1 MREGR
6 DRRRGGPCAPSAG
19 PDEDLLLSQPAPLR
33 PLLVVPGLFSTEIY
47 DDDLGYLWGRFR
59 CLYGGP
65 PLANLGPLRGRPR
78 ELLRGIP
85 IVAGLRYD
93 LIGALERALQA
104 GGYRTGETLHFFAY
118 DFRQRVLDL
127 APTLVS
133 EIRRLARDAGGPV
146 DLLGLSNG
154 GLVIRAAYAT
164 DATLPVATVVTS
176 GTPNA
181 GIIETLTCIDRGFRF
196 APLGRLVRPEEF
208 MACPNGV
215 ESIPSP
221 RTAVFLTAD
230 GQPSQEGYDLYDV
243 GTWQRLRMS
252 VFRRHPNDPVWIEAV
267 TRRLA
272 EARETWRRFDEAAP
286 PRRLVCICGSG
297 IPTQVGIVIRDGK
310 PFMPGEGNLAGV
322 PPAALA
328 DGDGAMSVAHA
339 HAWTGATPEVVRIP
353 VTRHRDTV
361 RRPVAFQAI
370 LQALR

>member
-1 MREGR
+1 MSVSGSVKVRGR
-6 DRRRGGPCAPSAG
+6 PV
-19 PDEDLLLSQPAPLR
+19 R
-33 PLLVVPGLFSTEIY
+33 PLLIVPGLFSTEIY

-65 PLANLGPLRGRPR
+65 PLAALGPLRGRPR

-93 LIGALERALQA
+93 LVGALERAMQDA
-104 GGYRTGETLHFFAY
+104 GYRTGETLHFFAY

-127 APTLVS
+127 APLLAAEV
-133 EIRRLARDAGGPV
+133 RRLAAAAGGPI

-164 DATLPVATVVTS
+164 DADLPIENVVTS

-196 APLGRLVRPEEF
+196 APFGRLVAPEEF

-221 RTAVFLTAD
+221 RTAVFLDDT
-230 GQPSQEGYDLYDV
+230 GQPSTEGYDLYDV
-243 GTWQRLRMS
+243 ATWRRLRLS
-252 VFRRHPNDPVWIEAV
+252 VFRRHPDDPAWIELV

-272 EARETWRRFDEAAP
+272 EARETWQRLDAATP

-297 IPTQVGIVIRDGK
+297 KPTQVGIVIRDGK

-322 PPAALA
+322 PPAAIA
-328 DGDGAMSVAHA
+328 DGDGAMSVEHA
-339 HAWTGATPEVVRIP
+339 HAWTGATPEVVQIP
-353 VTRHRDTV
+353 VTRHRDMV
-361 RRPVAFQAI
+361 RRPLTFKAI

>member
-1 MREGR
+1 VI
-6 DRRRGGPCAPSAG
+6 
-19 PDEDLLLSQPAPLR
+19 PLR

-59 CLYGGP
+59 NLYSGP
-65 PLANLGPLRGRPR
+65 PLATLGTLRGKPR

-93 LIGALERALQA
+93 LVGALEKALQA

-127 APTLVS
+127 APALAT
-133 EIRRLARDAGGPV
+133 EIRRLAGAAGGAV

-164 DATLPVATVVTS
+164 AAALPVERVVTS

-181 GIIETLTCIDRGFRF
+181 GIIETLTCIDRGFKF
-196 APLGRLVRPEEF
+196 APLGRLVSPEEF
-208 MACPNGV
+208 MACPNAL

-221 RTAVFLTAD
+221 RTAHFLTAD
-230 GQPSQEGYDLYDV
+230 GQPSPDGYDLFDV
-243 GTWQRLRMS
+243 DTWRRLRLS
-252 VFRRHPNDPVWIEAV
+252 VFRRHPDDPIWIEAV

-272 EARETWRRFDEAAP
+272 EARETWRRFEQPAGV
-286 PRRLVCICGSG
+286 PRRLTCICGTG
-297 IPTQVGIVIRDGK
+297 LPTQVGIVVRDGK
-310 PFMPGEGNLAGV
+310 PFMPGEGNTGGV

-328 DGDGAMSVAHA
+328 DGDGAMKVEHA
-339 HAWTGATPEVVRIP
+339 HDWTGATPEVVKIP
-353 VTRHRDTV
+353 VQRHRDMI
-361 RRPVAFQAI
+361 RRPAAFQAI

>member
-1 MREGR
+1 
-6 DRRRGGPCAPSAG
+6 
-19 PDEDLLLSQPAPLR
+19 LR
-33 PLLVVPGLFSTEIY
+33 HLLVVPGLFSTEIY
-47 DDDLGYLWGRFR
+47 DDDLGYIWGRFR
-59 CLYGGP
+59 NLYGGP
-65 PLANLGPLRGRPR
+65 PLATLGTLRGRPR

-85 IVAGLRYD
+85 IVAGMKYD

-127 APTLVS
+127 APLLAA
-133 EIRRLARDAGGPV
+133 EIRRLASAAGGDI

-154 GLVIRAAYAT
+154 GLVVRAAYAT
-164 DATLPVATVVTS
+164 DAALPVATVVTS

-181 GIIETLTCIDRGFRF
+181 GIIETLTCIDRGFSF
-196 APLGRLVRPEEF
+196 APLGRLVAPEEF

-230 GQPSQEGYDLYDV
+230 GQPSREGYDLYDV
-243 GTWQRLRMS
+243 DTWRRLRMS
-252 VFRRHPNDPVWIEAV
+252 VFRRHPDDPAWIEAV
-267 TRRLA
+267 TQRLGDA
-272 EARETWRRFDEAAP
+272 KETWRRLDQAAP

-297 IPTQVGIVIRDGK
+297 LPTQIGIVVRDGK
-310 PFMPGEGNLAGV
+310 PFMPGEGNMAGV
-322 PPAALA
+322 PQAAIA